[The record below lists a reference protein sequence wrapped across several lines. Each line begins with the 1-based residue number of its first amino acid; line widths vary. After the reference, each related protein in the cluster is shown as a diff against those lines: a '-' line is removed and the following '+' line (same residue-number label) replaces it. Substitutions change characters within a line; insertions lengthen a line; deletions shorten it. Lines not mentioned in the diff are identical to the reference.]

1 MVGTVQRKR
10 KDGQTG
16 ERSGKKGLREQERG
30 NQGGIQGKKKICE
43 ERLKCFKST
52 FKKKKNKENSLP
64 FLNNSS
70 FLALFLPGSM
80 KSVSVCLG
88 LGDRGECVRE

>member
-1 MVGTVQRKR
+1 MVGTVQRKS

-30 NQGGIQGKKKICE
+30 SQGGIQGKKICE

-52 FKKKKNKENSLP
+52 LKKENSLP

-70 FLALFLPGSM
+70 FLALFLPGPM
-80 KSVSVCLG
+80 KSISVCLG